1 MDTGE
6 AMSQRNVDTVR
17 RLHEA
22 WLRGGFGPVPEFM
35 DPDIEWVNPP
45 YAVEPG
51 TRRGYAGF
59 AAATEAFGSVYSSY
73 RISEPEVYDAG
84 DRVVVIAKMATKSV
98 GEVPIEAERGYVFDL
113 LDGKVVRFSWFTDPA
128 EALAEAG
135 LEP

>member
-1 MDTGE
+1 
-6 AMSQRNVDTVR
+6 MSQRNVETVQ

-22 WLRGGFGPVPEFM
+22 WLRDGFGPVPELM

-59 AAATEAFGSVYSSY
+59 AAATEAFGSVYRSY
-73 RISEPEVYDAG
+73 LISDAEIYEAGERI
-84 DRVVVIAKMATKSV
+84 VVTARMSTRSV

-113 LDGKVVRFSWFTDPA
+113 RDGKVVRFSWFTDPA
-128 EALAEAG
+128 EALAAAG
-135 LEP
+135 LEQ

>member
-1 MDTGE
+1 
-6 AMSQRNVDTVR
+6 MSQANVETVR

-22 WLRGGFGPVPEFM
+22 WLRDGFGAVPELM

-73 RISEPEVYDAG
+73 MISDAEIHEAG
-84 DRVVVIAKMATKSV
+84 DRIVVTAKMSTRSV
-98 GEVPIEAERGYVFDL
+98 GEVPLEAERGYVFDL
-113 LDGKVVRFSWFTDPA
+113 RDGKVVRFSWFTDPA
-128 EALAEAG
+128 EALAAAG
-135 LEP
+135 LEQ